1 MTNEEK
7 ILSML
12 EKIQSDIET
21 LKNSGVKENV
31 RKPTPQEQLAVVENL
46 ADELKEENTPKRDAR
61 EALLALS
68 QLLNDEEKDELG
80 RYFDAEQRIKE
91 KVVDYRNKLWQEEM
105 QNWERQDKVDYGEK
119 AEARYA

>member
-12 EKIQSDIET
+12 EKIQADIET
-21 LKNSGVKENV
+21 LKSNGVIEKV
-31 RKPTPQEQLAVVENL
+31 HKPTPEEQLAVVKNL
-46 ADELKEENTPKRDAR
+46 ADILKQENTPKRNTRD
-61 EALLALS
+61 ALLAMS
-68 QLLNDEEKDELG
+68 KLLTDEEKDEFG

-91 KVVDYRNKLWQEEM
+91 KVVDYRNQLWQEEM
-105 QNWERQDKVDYGEK
+105 KNWERQGKLDDVQK

>member
-12 EKIQSDIET
+12 EKIQADIET
-21 LKNSGVKENV
+21 LKSNGVIEKV
-31 RKPTPQEQLAVVENL
+31 YKPTPEEQLAVVENL
-46 ADELKEENTPKRDAR
+46 ADMLKQENTPKRNTRD
-61 EALLALS
+61 ALLAMS
-68 QLLNDEEKDELG
+68 QFLTDEEKDELG

-105 QNWERQDKVDYGEK
+105 KNSERQNKIVDDQK
-119 AEARYA
+119 MEAHYA